1 MKERH
6 KITLDLNNI
15 FQPAIS
21 NGLKDIQSLEM
32 PFKEMHQAIMA
43 LKQTGSLPYSSLP
56 EESLLCDDIKK
67 EAARYQDIDNI
78 VVLGIG
84 GSALGTASI
93 YYALKG
99 PFGNA
104 LRLTH
109 KNAPRLY
116 VIDYIE
122 PDSLTELLSLIKD
135 DKNMFIVIS
144 KSGATSETLA
154 QYLFIKK
161 FFANKPSQFFM
172 ITDPEKGF
180 LRELTT
186 NNNLPSLP
194 VPPGVGGRFS
204 VFTSVGLFPLAM
216 AGIDIAALLEGAYH
230 CEQACRQNILAQNPA
245 ALFALCTH
253 SLMQENNLS
262 QVVMLPYSER
272 LKLFSD
278 WFAQLWGESLGKRYT
293 VNGDEKFIGS
303 TPIKSVGVTDQH
315 SQLQLYLEG
324 PKDKLIYFVD
334 VEDFTTQGLLNEEK
348 MGDERIDFLAG
359 KTLQEL
365 MAAEKTATEE
375 TLRENNRPNGTI
387 KLTTINEYQLG
398 QLYQL
403 FMNVIPYMGTLL
415 NINAFDQP
423 AVERIKQFT
432 FGLMERK
439 GFEEYKEKLTTA
451 PKNPNLIF

>member
-1 MKERH
+1 MKERQ
-6 KITLDLNNI
+6 KINLDLNNL
-15 FQPAIS
+15 FQPAVS
-21 NGLKDIQSLEM
+21 NGLKDLQALEK
-32 PFKEMHQAIMA
+32 PFTEVHQAIMA
-43 LKQTGSLPYSSLP
+43 LKQTGSLPYSTLP
-56 EESLLCDDIKK
+56 EDSLLVDQIQK
-67 EAARYQDIDNI
+67 EAARYKDIDNI

-99 PFGNA
+99 PFGNS

-109 KNAPRLY
+109 GSAPRLY
-116 VIDYIE
+116 VVDYIE
-122 PDSLTELLSLIKD
+122 PDSLAELLSLIKND
-135 DKNMFIVIS
+135 QNLFVVIS

-161 FFANKPSQFFM
+161 FFAKKPTPFFM

-186 NNNLPSLP
+186 KSNLPNLP
-194 VPPGVGGRFS
+194 VPSGVGGRFS
-204 VFTSVGLFPLAM
+204 VFTSVGLFPLAV
-216 AGIDIAALLEGAYH
+216 AGIDIAALLDGAYH
-230 CEQACRQNILAQNPA
+230 CEQACRHDVLAQNPA
-245 ALFALCTH
+245 ALISLCTH
-253 SLMQENNLS
+253 TLMQENNLS
-262 QVVMLPYSER
+262 QVVMLPYAER
-272 LKLFSD
+272 LRLFSD
-278 WFAQLWGESLGKRYT
+278 WFAQLWGESLGKKYT
-293 VNGDEKFIGS
+293 LNGEEKFVGS

-334 VEDFTTQGLLNEEK
+334 VDDFTTQGLLNDEK
-348 MGDERIDFLAG
+348 MDDERVDFLAG

-365 MAAEKTATEE
+365 MAAEKAATEE
-375 TLRENNRPNGTI
+375 TLRENNRPNGSI
-387 KLTTINEYQLG
+387 KLTTVNEYQLG

-403 FMNVIPYMGTLL
+403 FMNVIPYMGALL

-439 GFEEYKEKLTTA
+439 GFEEFKEKLNTS
-451 PKNPNLIF
+451 PKNQNLIF